1 MDIHIQ
7 IKKAEVYAS
16 VFTQTNYHGAAQ
28 VHEAGTLKKH
38 TFASEDD
45 AQLMERSFR
54 QGATNIAARLAAYV
68 RHISRPMNDATVE
81 PAEVLTIC
89 LDMPRTWSGALMTP
103 VKEYLF
109 NYLVNFV
116 AAEWYKIARPEL
128 AEGYALQAESCLDEA
143 LSLLH
148 KRAVP
153 GRRGMYPFPGTSP
166 IDPE

>member
-7 IKKAEVYAS
+7 IKKAEVYAQ
-16 VFTQTNYHGAAQ
+16 VFLTTNYQGAAQ
-28 VHEAGTLKKH
+28 LHETGALKKH

-45 AQLMERSFR
+45 AQIMERSFR
-54 QGATNIAARLAAYV
+54 QGAANIAARLAAYV

-109 NYLVNFV
+109 NYLVNHV
-116 AAEWYKIARPEL
+116 TAEWYKTARPDLVES
-128 AEGYALQAESCLDEA
+128 YALQAERCLDEA

-153 GRRGMYPFPGTSP
+153 GKRGMYPFPGTSNDYP
-166 IDPE
+166 D